1 MAVNLSLIFILY
13 RCRRY
18 SSYDLILTKEKE
30 GPGGFRQKKLQTEG
44 SITFENPS
52 LETGFK
58 QKEKSTIICIQ
69 IKSMILL
76 MRAL

>member
-1 MAVNLSLIFILY
+1 MSQIFLVRAY
-13 RCRRY
+13 PHKRKRKARRVPA
-18 SSYDLILTKEKE
+18 E
-30 GPGGFRQKKLQTEG
+30 KLQTES

-52 LETGFK
+52 LKTGFK